1 MNQPFCSRISSLG
14 MHYLCAKKN
23 DLHGNKGLQT
33 LRSSEQNCGHGRNS
47 QKQPCR
53 ATICKHCSDFIQF
66 VFMCACWC
74 MPVCMHTC
82 VPVCGGQRSTLD
94 VLSSSLSLRQSL
106 SEPGVCWL
114 GETGWLISCSP
125 VHGLWAQAAVGFSIQ
140 MLETELRSSSL
151 SNKYVI
157 DRTIPSI
164 PHVCLEFLSL
174 CLSFITEKIPFIRFS
189 QFSEAHRAAY
199 GKPRAVRRSYSG
211 NSKCLGHR

>member
-1 MNQPFCSRISSLG
+1 METRVFSHSVHQNRTADMEETHRSNHAGQQSASTAVTLYSSF
-14 MHYLCAKKN
+14 LCVLA
-23 DLHGNKGLQT
+23 D
-33 LRSSEQNCGHGRNS
+33 
-47 QKQPCR
+47 
-53 ATICKHCSDFIQF
+53 
-66 VFMCACWC
+66 VFPCACTH
-74 MPVCMHTC
+74 VCLC
-82 VPVCGGQRSTLD
+82 VEVRGQHWMSF
-94 VLSSSLSLRQSL
+94 LSSSLSLRQSL

-157 DRTIPSI
+157 DRTIPST
-164 PHVCLEFLSL
+164 PHLCLEFLSL
-174 CLSFITEKIPFIRFS
+174 CFSFITEKIPFIRFS

-199 GKPRAVRRSYSG
+199 GKPGAVRRSYSG